1 MGTEMKHWLTLR
13 ELENI
18 HGGHH
23 REISKSG
30 KSHAGGDRCCVNDYD
45 KIYDRYLPEKPKV
58 VVEVGVFT
66 GTGLR
71 VFSDYYPDAR
81 IIGLDISPET
91 VKDPGRAEVHYFDQ
105 TDPKGL
111 DKILNGNKID
121 VVIDD
126 GLHRA
131 FSMVNTYNYFRE
143 YLNND
148 AVYFIEDIAAQTK
161 INDYIH
167 DCEQFQPNSRHGR
180 IAVVTKHDKGIT
192 EAGVDLIK
200 KYKDSGDLK

>member
-1 MGTEMKHWLTLR
+1 MEIKMKHTLR
-13 ELENI
+13 DLENI

-23 REISKSG
+23 REINKSG

-45 KIYDRYLPEKPKV
+45 KIYNNYLPKDPKV
-58 VVEVGVFT
+58 LVEVGVFT

-71 VFSDYYPDAR
+71 VFSDYYPNTR

-91 VKDPGRAEVHYFDQ
+91 VKDPGRAEVHYLNQ

-111 DKILNGNKID
+111 NKILNGDKID

-143 YLNND
+143 YLNDD
-148 AVYFIEDIAAQTK
+148 AVYFIEDISLQTK
-161 INDYIH
+161 MNSLIH
-167 DCEQFQPNSRHGR
+167 DCVQFQPNPRHGR
-180 IAVVTKHDKGIT
+180 IAVITKHDKGIRN
-192 EAGVDLIK
+192 AGVDLIK
-200 KYKDSGDLK
+200 KYKASGDLK